1 MVGKAFVNAP
11 LPSQAQRQLDL
22 PDQAMYV
29 IPVLGCIAFL
39 LLAAFVRLPY
49 GAYTWLRIVIFC
61 MSGWLAI
68 ENLRLQRQ
76 VWGVLLAANAILF
89 NFIAPI
95 HMSRAHWKN
104 ANLVSAGFLAVWVGY
119 VLFKKPKP

>member
-1 MVGKAFVNAP
+1 MSAP
-11 LPSQAQRQLDL
+11 HRSQPHRELDL
-22 PDQAMYV
+22 HDQEMYV
-29 IPVLGCIAFL
+29 IPVIGCIAFL

-49 GAYTWLRIVIFC
+49 GAYTWLRIVICC

-76 VWGVLLAANAILF
+76 VWGVLLVANAILF
-89 NFIAPI
+89 NFLAPI

-104 ANLVSAGFLAVWVGY
+104 ANLISAGLLAVWVGY
-119 VLFKKPKP
+119 ILLKKPKP

>member
-1 MVGKAFVNAP
+1 MSAP
-11 LPSQAQRQLDL
+11 LRSQPHRELDL
-22 PDQAMYV
+22 HDQEMYV
-29 IPVLGCIAFL
+29 IPVIGCIAFL

-49 GAYTWLRIVIFC
+49 GAYTWLRIVICC

-76 VWGVLLAANAILF
+76 VWGVLLVANAILF
-89 NFIAPI
+89 NFLAPI

-104 ANLVSAGFLAVWVGY
+104 ANLISAGLLAVWVGY
-119 VLFKKPKP
+119 ILLKKPKP